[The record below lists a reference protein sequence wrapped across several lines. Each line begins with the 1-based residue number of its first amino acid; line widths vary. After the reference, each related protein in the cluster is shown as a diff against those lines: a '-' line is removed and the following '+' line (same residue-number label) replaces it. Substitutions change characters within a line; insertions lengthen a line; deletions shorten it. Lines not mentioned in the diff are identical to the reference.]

1 MAKAPICWMPAGR
14 SRKPAAAVT
23 TAKMKN
29 AKLSMVFS
37 PAYSKVRKSSKM
49 HAAML
54 KRSKAA
60 AGTVVVLEHSS
71 EVLKD
76 NPWGD
81 PHVRKLAVWLPP
93 EYDGA
98 SLRRFPVL
106 YDMTGFTGSGL
117 AHIGWK
123 SFGNNIPERAARLI
137 Y

>member
-1 MAKAPICWMPAGR
+1 RHDRLFDFRTIPDANRIRNSAAMAKAPICWMPAGR

-54 KRSKAA
+54 KRSKAP

-71 EVLKD
+71 QVLKD

-81 PHVRKLAVWLPP
+81 PHV
-93 EYDGA
+93 
-98 SLRRFPVL
+98 
-106 YDMTGFTGSGL
+106 
-117 AHIGWK
+117 
-123 SFGNNIPERAARLI
+123 
-137 Y
+137 